1 MREVGVSTGK
11 SGGEASQNMIIP
23 AQGYLDEEVG
33 NQILM
38 ELVKINNRL
47 DRIERYLQPNVSEKE
62 IDYFNES

>member
-1 MREVGVSTGK
+1 
-11 SGGEASQNMIIP
+11 MIIP